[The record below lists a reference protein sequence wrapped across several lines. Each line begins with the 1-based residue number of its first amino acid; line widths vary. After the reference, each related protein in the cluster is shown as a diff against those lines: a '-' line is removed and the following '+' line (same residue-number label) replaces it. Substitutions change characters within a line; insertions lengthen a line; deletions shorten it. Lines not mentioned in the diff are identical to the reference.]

1 MSERTSPARMV
12 DQLSRRQLLKAAGG
26 FALTAAGLSLLEA
39 CGPRPATPSAA
50 SGGLETTT
58 IRILLTEKVSIC
70 QAPLWV
76 AESFLRAEGFT
87 NIQYIQS
94 SAATLVVDDL
104 ANGQGDITLQFSG
117 PTILYLDA
125 GKPLTILAGV
135 HVGCFVLF
143 GSAGVKAIGDLRG
156 KNLAI
161 SQIGGPD
168 HVYLASMLA
177 NVNIDPVKEVT
188 WTTLPPPETTQLF
201 IDGKIDAVMA
211 FPPTAQELFDKQ
223 IGHVVANSM
232 TDKPWSDYYCCMVTV
247 SPDYLHKNPIASK
260 AALRAILQATDVCAL
275 HPDQPAKIM
284 FNKGFATD
292 YKYALEAMAEI
303 PYNRW
308 RLYDPEDTVRFYSL
322 LLHGVGMVKSTPDQI
337 IQKGTNWTF
346 LKELKAE
353 LPATPAPATGLAAT
367 HNLFCAVPG
376 SQSIG
381 LEQPRKAE

>member
-1 MSERTSPARMV
+1 MSGTKLNPPVSE
-12 DQLSRRQLLKAAGG
+12 QFSRRQFLKAAGG
-26 FALTAAGLSLLEA
+26 LGLTVAGMSLLEA
-39 CGPRPATPSAA
+39 CGVRPAAPSAV

-58 IRILLTEKVSIC
+58 IRIPLSEKVSIC

-76 AESFLRAEGFT
+76 AEDFLRAEGFT
-87 NIQYIQS
+87 DIQYIQS
-94 SAATLVVDDL
+94 PAATLVVDDL

-117 PTILYLDA
+117 PTILYLDG

-156 KNLAI
+156 KTLAI

-188 WTTLPPPETTQLF
+188 WTTLPPPETKQLF

-232 TDKPWSDYYCCMVTV
+232 SDKPWSDYYCCMVTV
-247 SPDYLHKNPIASK
+247 SQDYLRQNPVATK
-260 AALRAILQATDVCAL
+260 AALRSILKATDVCAL

-284 FNKGFATD
+284 VEKGFAPD

-308 RLYDPEDTVRFYSL
+308 RVYDPEDTIRFYAL
-322 LLHGVGMVKSTPDQI
+322 LLHGVGMIKSTPDELIKQ
-337 IQKGTNWTF
+337 GTDWTF
-346 LKELKAE
+346 LKQLKAE
-353 LPATPAPATGLAAT
+353 LPVTPAPAAGLAAT
-367 HNLFCAVPG
+367 RNLFCAVPG
-376 SQSIG
+376 SQSIKT
-381 LEQPRKAE
+381 QQRRNAE